1 MSVNY
6 ELSWK
11 SLVAIV
17 RQRWQEEPDE
27 STQWV
32 WEEVLGLMED
42 IIQNAEDNV
51 EYEEDETR
59 IVVDYPEWTLD
70 ELVEGAKLALPGAPT
85 PLVQLCAGIAW
96 SVLNGF
102 KPKDERVIDV
112 EAIKFLQKAL
122 EAEQEPL
129 EGPLGVTSSIK

>member
-70 ELVEGAKLALPGAPT
+70 ELVEGAELALPGAPT